1 MEVKKPTNI
10 EEQIDKIAK
19 RGCNIGSREFARKV
33 LSEINYY
40 RLTAY
45 FLPFKTENDTYI
57 DGTSLETVYN
67 IHEFDCEL
75 RRLCFSILEKIE
87 IMLRVKISYYH
98 AQKYGAL
105 GYLHKDNFNKYHN
118 AERFAEHIKRTIKSN
133 ENQPFVK
140 HHIEKYEC
148 KFPIWVIVELFTF
161 GEISRFYSDMKAA
174 DQKEIAFQICNST
187 YQNAKS
193 WLVCLTDF
201 RNYCAHSSRLY
212 YTVFTSKPAT
222 PNGMDYALQKR
233 VFDYIM
239 LLKFFYPDKDKWQD
253 DFFKPIKN
261 LLKKYENHINL
272 RHMGFPENWEELLNQ
287 PPQSL

>member
-1 MEVKKPTNI
+1 MEVKRPTSI
-10 EEQIDKIAK
+10 EEQIDKIAE
-19 RGCNIGSREFARKV
+19 RGCDIGSREFARKV

-45 FLPFKTENDTYI
+45 FLPFKTEKDMYI

-98 AQKYGAL
+98 SQKYGAL
-105 GYLHKDNFNKYHN
+105 GYLCEDNFNQYHN
-118 AERFAEHIKRTIKSN
+118 AENFAEHIARTIKN
-133 ENQPFVK
+133 NKNQPFVK
-140 HHIEKYEC
+140 HHIEKYDGN
-148 KFPIWVIVELFTF
+148 FPIWVIVELFTF
-161 GEISRFYSDMKAA
+161 GELSRFYSDMKTA
-174 DQKEIAFQICNST
+174 DKKEIAKQICGST
-187 YQNAKS
+187 HTNAKS

-212 YTVFTSKPAT
+212 YTVFTSKPVT
-222 PNGMDYALQKR
+222 PKGMERVLQKR

-239 LLKFFYPDKDKWQD
+239 LLKFFYPNKEKWIG
-253 DFFKPIKN
+253 DFIKPLKA
-261 LLKKYENHINL
+261 LLKKYKNHIVL
-272 RHMGFPENWEELLNQ
+272 KHIGFPENWEELLNQ
-287 PPQSL
+287 PTERL

>member
-1 MEVKKPTNI
+1 MEVKKPTSI
-10 EEQIDKIAK
+10 EEQIDKIEK
-19 RGCNIGSREFARKV
+19 RGCDIGSREFARRV

-45 FLPFKTENDTYI
+45 FLPFKTENDMYI

-105 GYLHKDNFNKYHN
+105 GYLQKDNFNKYHN
-118 AERFAEHIKRTIKSN
+118 AERFAEHIKRTVKNN

-174 DQKEIAFQICNST
+174 DQKAIAFQICNST
-187 YQNAKS
+187 YQHAKS

-222 PNGMDYALQKR
+222 PNGIDYTLQKR

-239 LLKFFYPDKDKWQD
+239 LLKFFYPDKDKWHD
-253 DFFKPIKN
+253 DFFEPLKN

-272 RHMGFPENWEELLNQ
+272 RHMGFPENWDELLK
-287 PPQSL
+287 QSPKSL